1 MILGIALCWV
11 FAITMFV
18 VVKYFWWKNNGDED
32 DKQYRCISSA
42 IHRSYPASSKYV
54 FLEVVYSCL
63 YLGNCYFF

>member
-32 DKQYRCISSA
+32 DK
-42 IHRSYPASSKYV
+42 
-54 FLEVVYSCL
+54 
-63 YLGNCYFF
+63 